1 MSLKVSKRMGNTQQR
16 SPGSDLGIF
25 QEALFSYVNAF
36 VGSIDDVQTSKS
48 VQLIMGIWRADHML
62 PMLKW

>member
-1 MSLKVSKRMGNTQQR
+1 MPLKVSERMGNTQR

-25 QEALFSYVNAF
+25 QEALFSYANAF
-36 VGSIDDVQTSKS
+36 VDSIDIQTSKG

-62 PMLKW
+62 PMVKW